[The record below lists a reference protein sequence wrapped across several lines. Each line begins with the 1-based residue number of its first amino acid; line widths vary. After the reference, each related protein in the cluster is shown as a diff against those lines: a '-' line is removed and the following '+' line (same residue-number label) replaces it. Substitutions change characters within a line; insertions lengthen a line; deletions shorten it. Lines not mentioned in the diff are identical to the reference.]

1 VGSRNTAD
9 LLGIEIAGETLR
21 VCLARHGPEGYQVR
35 ACARA
40 LPAGCLVSDYVV
52 RPDALVE
59 TLREALGDLGTR
71 PHDATLAL
79 SGERTVCRVEPLAV
93 EDDRHALAAC
103 DERLRRYVAFAGKP
117 IVIARIF
124 QRAASGE
131 TYAGRLV
138 SAATPKT
145 LVEHHVALAA
155 RCGVATTR
163 VEPGLALAVRA
174 IIANDSDPAPRFL
187 LLAAGSRCEVAILR
201 AGKLIFTRTLRVPQK
216 PAEDPAWFL
225 DGLDRLQEYHLRHAN
240 GPSLVQELLCCGDLE
255 PLRGVLELAGR
266 VGLRIREL
274 DPADLPPVA
283 SFDVH
288 TTGQEAT
295 ATNAEFFTVVGAAL
309 APELDQ
315 DEFPSLNLLPALKRK
330 RARVLLEPCVLAPLL
345 LVFALTCG
353 LLTWEWFVRREA
365 ATLTYLMTHPTP
377 QMLEAA
383 RLQLHESKLKERA
396 RNIQELLELTR
407 QQPPAEL
414 FRELA
419 RRLPPGAWLDRLRL
433 GPDAACEIDG
443 TAQEED
449 TVFAFA
455 GLLRQSPMVEE
466 VRVARTG
473 NTRQGGMILTDF
485 RLEVTLA
492 PVDRSEE
499 PPGHQATAGRPG
511 GS

>member
-1 VGSRNTAD
+1 
-9 LLGIEIAGETLR
+9 
-21 VCLARHGPEGYQVR
+21 
-35 ACARA
+35 
-40 LPAGCLVSDYVV
+40 
-52 RPDALVE
+52 
-59 TLREALGDLGTR
+59 
-71 PHDATLAL
+71 
-79 SGERTVCRVEPLAV
+79 
-93 EDDRHALAAC
+93 
-103 DERLRRYVAFAGKP
+103 
-117 IVIARIF
+117 
-124 QRAASGE
+124 
-131 TYAGRLV
+131 
-138 SAATPKT
+138 
-145 LVEHHVALAA
+145 
-155 RCGVATTR
+155 
-163 VEPGLALAVRA
+163 
-174 IIANDSDPAPRFL
+174 
-187 LLAAGSRCEVAILR
+187 
-201 AGKLIFTRTLRVPQK
+201 
-216 PAEDPAWFL
+216 
-225 DGLDRLQEYHLRHAN
+225 
-240 GPSLVQELLCCGDLE
+240 
-255 PLRGVLELAGR
+255 VLELAGR